1 MKKIILLALVVILL
15 WGFFYFDLGNYLTL
29 KYIKEQ
35 HATFLAFYKENTVLA
50 IGIYSSVYIVTA
62 ALSLPGAALLT
73 LLGGALF
80 GLVIGTIVVSFA
92 SSIGATLAFLVSRLF
107 LRDWVQ
113 EKLGSYLQSFND
125 GIKKDGVF
133 SQKHNL

>member
-1 MKKIILLALVVILL
+1 MKKILILMLVVSLL

-35 HATFLAFYKENTVLA
+35 QATFIAFYKTNSFLA
-50 IGIYSSVYIVTA
+50 IGTYSAVYVFAT

-73 LLGGALF
+73 LLGGTLF

-92 SSIGATLAFLVSRLF
+92 SSIGATLAFLVVDSSASCPSAPTLA
-107 LRDWVQ
+107 
-113 EKLGSYLQSFND
+113 GS
-125 GIKKDGVF
+125 
-133 SQKHNL
+133 HA